1 VFIQV
6 IQGKCTRQDELRTLA
21 ESWRD
26 ETGAGTTGWLGGTFG
41 FTDDDDFIGVV
52 RFESREAAMANSGR
66 PEQGAWAEKMSALMD
81 GPVEYHDCDDV
92 TTFLDGGS
100 DDAGFVQV
108 MRGHTHDP
116 AGAKAMLAG
125 SSEPLREMRPEIIGG
140 TFALEP
146 DGTFT
151 QTVAFTSEDSAR
163 SGEQQAPPEDIA
175 AQMESL
181 FHVEH
186 YYDLHKPWFESP

>member
-21 ESWRD
+21 ERWRD

-41 FTDDDDFIGVV
+41 FTDDDDFIGIV
-52 RFESREAAMANSGR
+52 RFESREAAMANSAR
-66 PEQGAWAEKMSALMD
+66 PEQGEWAGKMGALME
-81 GPVEYHDCDDV
+81 GSVEYHDCDDV

-108 MRGHTHDP
+108 MRGHTHD
-116 AGAKAMLAG
+116 AEGAKAMLAG
-125 SSEPLREMRPEIIGG
+125 SADALKSMRPEIIGG
-140 TFALEP
+140 TLALEG

-151 QTVAFTSEDSAR
+151 QTIAFTDEESAR
-163 SGEQQAPPEDIA
+163 KGEQQPPPDDVA
-175 AQMESL
+175 AQLESL
-181 FHVEH
+181 FHVDA